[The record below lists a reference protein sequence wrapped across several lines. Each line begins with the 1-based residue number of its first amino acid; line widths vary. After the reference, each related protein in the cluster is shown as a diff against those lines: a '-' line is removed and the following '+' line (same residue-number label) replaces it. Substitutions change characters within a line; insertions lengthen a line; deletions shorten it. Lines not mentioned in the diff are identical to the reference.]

1 MNPNDPYQ
9 TQPLP
14 PLTQALARPVSLPLA
29 GLIALAL
36 APSLLVAALL
46 LWADP
51 APSAPPALGLL
62 PSPTLGIAR
71 AAAPAHGLARATVAY
86 DAPGGAPI
94 GALEPG
100 RAYRV
105 IARAGL
111 AWVQLDVAGPG
122 EAPNLVWVAAGDIP
136 EVAAVAGLADLATP
150 APTAAPEIVYVAA
163 PAPARPA
170 PAAPAAEAPAPTSGY
185 LLPPATPA
193 PQPMVVRAFPTAEP
207 CTLREVGASLRV
219 CNGIVP

>member
-1 MNPNDPYQ
+1 MTQPNDPYQ
-9 TQPLP
+9 TQPLA
-14 PLTQALARPVSLPLA
+14 PLTQTLARPVSLPLA

-46 LWADP
+46 LWADM
-51 APSAPPALGLL
+51 APPEPQALISA

-71 AAAPAHGLARATVAY
+71 AAAPAPGLARAAVAY
-86 DAPGGAPI
+86 DAPGGAPV

-100 RAYRV
+100 RGYRV
-105 IARAGL
+105 IARSGL
-111 AWVQLDVAGPG
+111 AWVQLDVGGPA

-136 EVAAVAGLADLATP
+136 EISAVAGLADLATP
-150 APTAAPEIVYVAA
+150 APTAAPEIIYVAA

-170 PAAPAAEAPAPTSGY
+170 PAAEAPAPTSGH

-193 PQPMVVRAFPTAEP
+193 PRPVVVRAFPTSQP
-207 CTLREVGASLRV
+207 CSLREVGASLRV